1 MYYYIVLTSDTLILD
16 LADVSMNALEWKSKQ
31 LMVMYVCKYLWGQ
44 PTLQQISVGVQVYI
58 HYHKEDYELR
68 GSIKCMGKLLE
79 SINQIYVI
87 AAYVSHVYQFL
98 QHTNPI
104 NSNNNP
110 PPQWTKCGSL
120 GQWPQWPERVT
131 ICGGGLGEVGWTWCI
146 CEGGGESRWAGLSRS
161 REMVAGFPM

>member
-1 MYYYIVLTSDTLILD
+1 
-16 LADVSMNALEWKSKQ
+16 
-31 LMVMYVCKYLWGQ
+31 MYVCKYLWGQ

-110 PPQWTKCGSL
+110 PPQ
-120 GQWPQWPERVT
+120 
-131 ICGGGLGEVGWTWCI
+131 
-146 CEGGGESRWAGLSRS
+146 
-161 REMVAGFPM
+161 